1 MHTKLLKILLLIF
14 LPTVFYSQTAGFYS
28 DTVNGCIPFAVT
40 FTNNSVNGVSYT
52 WDFGD
57 GTQSSLE
64 NPSNTYTQA
73 GLYSVKLIVS
83 FSNSP
88 NDTLV
93 INNYIEVFD
102 APTADFQFTHSGT
115 FCENDNLF
123 TLSKI

>member
-1 MHTKLLKILLLIF
+1 MVVFHLQLLS
-14 LPTVFYSQTAGFYS
+14 PTIQS
-28 DTVNGCIPFAVT
+28 
-40 FTNNSVNGVSYT
+40 NGVSYN

-64 NPSNTYTQA
+64 TPSNTYTQA
-73 GLYSVKLIVS
+73 GIYSVKLIVS

-102 APTADFQFTHSGT
+102 APTADFQFAHSGT

-123 TLSKI
+123 TFTNNSVNATAYTWDFGDGNTDTTS